1 MINYSVRKRI
11 SRALSRAG
19 IPEPLKFFLFGV
31 SRRRRHS
38 QRENLQCKDS
48 LTAVNNTDESD
59 IAIAIDRWASINSN
73 IIRGFSMRSIATG
86 LGLDISEVKD
96 YFNNVSVEGFTK
108 WRNRIRVRLASD
120 LILQDRHWKASEEKS
135 DSQTS
140 PTSTSSSA
148 YIQERPP
155 ANGESPRVNSSVQ
168 SFISA
173 PVLWA
178 VSRPCRSRT
187 LCRTLRCL

>member
-1 MINYSVRKRI
+1 MVNYSVRKGI

-38 QRENLQCKDS
+38 QRENLQCNDS
-48 LTAVNNTDESD
+48 FAAVNNTDESD

-120 LILQDRHWKASEEKS
+120 LILQDPDSSLESIGRKVGFTDKS
-135 DSQTS
+135 NFYKQFRLYTGKT
-140 PTSTSSSA
+140 P
-148 YIQERPP
+148 
-155 ANGESPRVNSSVQ
+155 GEWRIAKGQ
-168 SFISA
+168 
-173 PVLWA
+173 
-178 VSRPCRSRT
+178 
-187 LCRTLRCL
+187 

>member
-31 SRRRRHS
+31 SRHS
-38 QRENLQCKDS
+38 QRENLQCNDS
-48 LTAVNNTDESD
+48 FAAVNNTDESD

-120 LILQDRHWKASEEKS
+120 LILQDPDSSLESIGRKVGFTDKS
-135 DSQTS
+135 NFYKQFRLYTGKT
-140 PTSTSSSA
+140 P
-148 YIQERPP
+148 
-155 ANGESPRVNSSVQ
+155 GEWRIAKGQ
-168 SFISA
+168 
-173 PVLWA
+173 
-178 VSRPCRSRT
+178 
-187 LCRTLRCL
+187 

>member
-73 IIRGFSMRSIATG
+73 IIRGICATYLSTFDIIFLFSNKVNAFALIRLQIIT
-86 LGLDISEVKD
+86 E
-96 YFNNVSVEGFTK
+96 NVV
-108 WRNRIRVRLASD
+108 I
-120 LILQDRHWKASEEKS
+120 
-135 DSQTS
+135 
-140 PTSTSSSA
+140 
-148 YIQERPP
+148 
-155 ANGESPRVNSSVQ
+155 
-168 SFISA
+168 
-173 PVLWA
+173 
-178 VSRPCRSRT
+178 
-187 LCRTLRCL
+187 